1 MSGAPASPF
10 PGGQGWVILGAS
22 SAIARAFARLV
33 AGRGDQILLAGR
45 DTDDL
50 ESLAKDV
57 AVRGAGSAEV
67 LSFDA
72 LATETHADFA
82 AACRQRI
89 AGRMNVFLA
98 FAAMPEQ
105 EAIDR
110 DPSLA
115 VHTIAAGFT
124 GAVSVLHHLAPH
136 FEDQHGGLVIALG
149 SVAGDRGRIKNY
161 VYGATK
167 AGLHAYLQGLRA
179 RLFRAGAT
187 VTTVKPGFV
196 DTAMTFG
203 RPGLFLVA
211 APEDVARS
219 ALQAAEKGRES
230 IYAPF
235 FWTFI
240 MLIIKSI
247 PERIMKRL
255 SI

>member
-1 MSGAPASPF
+1 MTGET
-10 PGGQGWVILGAS
+10 WVVLGAS

-33 AGRGDQILLAGR
+33 AARGAAVILAGR
-45 DTDDL
+45 DRDDL
-50 ESLAKDV
+50 EALAQDLR
-57 AVRGAGSAEV
+57 VRGAAQADV
-67 LSFDA
+67 LFFDA
-72 LATETHADFA
+72 VDSAAHPAFARECRRLA
-82 AACRQRI
+82 

-98 FAAMPEQ
+98 FAVMPEQ
-105 EAIDR
+105 EAMDR
-110 DPSLA
+110 DPALA
-115 VHTIAAGFT
+115 VHTIAAGFA
-124 GAVSVLHHLAPH
+124 GAVSVLQCLAPML
-136 FEDQHGGLVIALG
+136 EDQHAGRVVALG
-149 SVAGDRGRIKNY
+149 SVAGDRGRRKNY
-161 VYGATK
+161 VYGAAK

-179 RLFRAGAT
+179 RLFASGVT

-211 APEDVARS
+211 SPEAVAGA
-219 ALQAAEKGRES
+219 ALAAAEKGREE

-240 MLIIKSI
+240 MLVIRAI